1 MAVPEKF
8 VNIGIVGFTD
18 KGEYAPENIYMMNDI
33 VHRDNGLWRC
43 LVDNTT
49 GIEPEENHNWTVFI
63 QSSKELGGIT
73 ATDSKGIMGPEGE
86 MVSAQELM
94 EKLSA
99 PEFEDFSQEG
109 AAVPDARTAVSKIL
123 SGVPIPKIFSK
134 MKAALMGLV
143 TLGEMRAFL
152 VNNGLCT
159 EEGKYFLDAAYG
171 KTLKD
176 AIDST
181 NSNLGAMT
189 FHCERTSGNFGTLI
203 LNSEKEDPSSCE
215 GSQITMYGKGGNAGT
230 IFNIDC
236 FDNVLRIFYTIN
248 EQLIVYNFKPDGI
261 YINNERINSFTQA
274 IYSGDIYQL
283 APGAYYCTPSV
294 LNLPKDNIY
303 FFVEIF
309 NWENGKE
316 KIIRATS
323 TNEPNAR
330 HVYTNFFSGGN
341 WQGWLMLA

>member
-1 MAVPEKF
+1 MLKF
-8 VNIGIVGFTD
+8 KSNI
-18 KGEYAPENIYMMNDI
+18 
-33 VHRDNGLWRC
+33 NGYLLIIR
-43 LVDNTT
+43 
-49 GIEPEENHNWTVFI
+49 FI
-63 QSSKELGGIT
+63 FIHQS
-73 ATDSKGIMGPEGE
+73 
-86 MVSAQELM
+86 
-94 EKLSA
+94 
-99 PEFEDFSQEG
+99 F
-109 AAVPDARTAVSKIL
+109 
-123 SGVPIPKIFSK
+123 
-134 MKAALMGLV
+134 
-143 TLGEMRAFL
+143 
-152 VNNGLCT
+152 
-159 EEGKYFLDAAYG
+159 
-171 KTLKD
+171 
-176 AIDST
+176 
-181 NSNLGAMT
+181 SNLGAMT

>member
-1 MAVPEKF
+1 ME
-8 VNIGIVGFTD
+8 IRI
-18 KGEYAPENIYMMNDI
+18 YATILNK
-33 VHRDNGLWRC
+33 
-43 LVDNTT
+43 
-49 GIEPEENHNWTVFI
+49 
-63 QSSKELGGIT
+63 Q
-73 ATDSKGIMGPEGE
+73 
-86 MVSAQELM
+86 
-94 EKLSA
+94 
-99 PEFEDFSQEG
+99 
-109 AAVPDARTAVSKIL
+109 IL
-123 SGVPIPKIFSK
+123 SF
-134 MKAALMGLV
+134 
-143 TLGEMRAFL
+143 
-152 VNNGLCT
+152 
-159 EEGKYFLDAAYG
+159 
-171 KTLKD
+171 
-176 AIDST
+176 
-181 NSNLGAMT
+181 SNLGAMT